1 MKRKTA
7 VTVSDPQASEKIL
20 SNLKELI
27 VSRNEWD
34 SKKKLAIV
42 CVGTD
47 RSTGDCLGPLIGHM
61 LSKVELP
68 NTTVLG
74 TIDKPVHAQS
84 LSDAITVLDKLHDD
98 HLIIAVDACLG
109 TEENVGNINVRPG
122 PLRPGSGINKTLP
135 EVGDLHIIG
144 IVNIGGYL
152 EQFVLQTTR
161 LALVMQMADIV
172 SKSLFKLCRER
183 YVITQQEIGCN
194 KEVAAGSSDI

>member
-1 MKRKTA
+1 
-7 VTVSDPQASEKIL
+7 
-20 SNLKELI
+20 
-27 VSRNEWD
+27 
-34 SKKKLAIV
+34 
-42 CVGTD
+42 
-47 RSTGDCLGPLIGHM
+47 
-61 LSKVELP
+61 VELP

-109 TEENVGNINVRPG
+109 KEENVGNINVRPG
-122 PLRPGSGINKTLP
+122 PLRPGSGVNKTLP

-152 EQFVLQTTR
+152 EQLVLQTTR